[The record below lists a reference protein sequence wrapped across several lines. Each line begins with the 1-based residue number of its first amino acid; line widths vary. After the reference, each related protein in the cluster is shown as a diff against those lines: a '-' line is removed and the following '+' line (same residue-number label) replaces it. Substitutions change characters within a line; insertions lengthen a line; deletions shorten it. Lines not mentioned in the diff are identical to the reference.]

1 MASQV
6 SRQIGAN
13 IRKARK
19 AAGLTQRQLAERIGT
34 DSFQVSRWER
44 GANRPQ
50 YETLAALAAALGLT
64 PTAFYAEP
72 DEAAA
77 A

>member
-6 SRQIGAN
+6 SNRIGAN
-13 IRKARK
+13 LRAARK
-19 AAGLTQRQLAERIGT
+19 SAGLTQRQLAERIGT

-50 YETLAALAAALGLT
+50 DDTLTALAYALDVDL
-64 PTAFYAEP
+64 AVFYAEP
-72 DEAAA
+72 TDVAA
-77 A
+77 

>member
-13 IRKARK
+13 LKAARK
-19 AAGLTQRQLAERIGT
+19 AHGLTQRQLAERIGT
-34 DSFQVSRWER
+34 DSFQISRWER

-50 YETLAALAAALGLT
+50 DETLHALSAALGMRL
-64 PTAFYAEP
+64 ADFYAEAE
-72 DEAAA
+72 EAA
-77 A
+77 

>member
-6 SRQIGAN
+6 SNRIGAN
-13 IRKARK
+13 LKAARK

-50 YETLAALAAALGLT
+50 DDTLQALAFALGMDA
-64 PTAFYAEP
+64 TAFF
-72 DEAAA
+72 DRRAA
-77 A
+77 

>member
-6 SRQIGAN
+6 TNRIGAN
-13 IRKARK
+13 LRAARNG
-19 AAGLTQRQLAERIGT
+19 AGLTQRQLAERIGT

-50 YETLAALAAALGLT
+50 DATLAALADALGVDLA
-64 PTAFYAEP
+64 AFDVEP
-72 DEAAA
+72 RDVAA
-77 A
+77 

>member
-6 SRQIGAN
+6 TNRIGAN
-13 IRKARK
+13 LRAARK
-19 AAGLTQRQLAERIGT
+19 RSGLTQRQLAERIGT

-50 YETLAALAAALGLT
+50 DETLHALAGALGLDL
-64 PTAFYAEP
+64 ADFYAEP
-72 DEAAA
+72 MGRAA
-77 A
+77 

>member
-13 IRKARK
+13 LRSARQ
-19 AAGLTQRQLAERIGT
+19 AAGLTQRQLAEKIGT
-34 DSFQVSRWER
+34 DSFQISRWER

-50 YETLAALAAALGLT
+50 DETLHALIEALGISL
-64 PTAFYAEP
+64 AQVYAEP
-72 DEAAA
+72 LEQAA
-77 A
+77 

>member
-1 MASQV
+1 LS
-6 SRQIGAN
+6 
-13 IRKARK
+13 
-19 AAGLTQRQLAERIGT
+19 LTQRQLAERIET

-50 YETLAALAAALGLT
+50 DDTLTALAVALNIDLAA
-64 PTAFYAEP
+64 FYVEP
-72 DEAAA
+72 EAAA

>member
-6 SRQIGAN
+6 TNRIGAN
-13 IRKARK
+13 LRAARA

-50 YETLAALAAALGLT
+50 DETLTALADALSIDLA
-64 PTAFYAEP
+64 AFYAEP
-72 DEAAA
+72 ERAAA
-77 A
+77 